1 MDNTGIERIIADF
14 VKLYPHQEK
23 VETVWREPI
32 VGFAS
37 VDNPLFDR
45 FKQII
50 QPTHAAPCKLLPG
63 ARSVV
68 VYFIPFSKKLHRE
81 NLRTEYYC
89 SRSWAMAYVETNR
102 LISDINEHIRSELES
117 RGHQVALI
125 PPTHNFDQ
133 ESLMSDWS
141 HRHVAYA
148 AGIGSF
154 GVHNLIITEKGC
166 TGRLGSLVTDLALEP
181 SPMPKEEFCLQ
192 RAGIDCLKCVER
204 CRYDA
209 LYADRYDRHACYR
222 QCLANDRYHGDLG
235 LTDVC
240 GKCSAM
246 VPCSV
251 TNPVKGERKN
261 RSQSA
266 PVKG

>member
-1 MDNTGIERIIADF
+1 MIADF
-14 VKLYPHQEK
+14 IARYSRQQR

-32 VGFAS
+32 VGFAFARDS
-37 VDNPLFDR
+37 IFDQ

-50 QPTHAAPCKLLPG
+50 RPTHATPRELLPG
-63 ARSVV
+63 AKSVV
-68 VYFIPFSKKLHRE
+68 VYFVPFSKGLHRE
-81 NLRTEYYC
+81 NFKTKYYS
-89 SRSWAMAYVETNR
+89 SRSWAVAYVETNR
-102 LISDINEHIRSELES
+102 LISDISEWIRSELES
-117 RGHQVALI
+117 HGHRVALI

-148 AGIGSF
+148 AGIGRF
-154 GVHNLIITEKGC
+154 GMHNLIITEKGC

-181 SPMPKEEFCLQ
+181 SPMPKEEFCLHK
-192 RAGIDCLKCVER
+192 AGIDCLKCVEQ
-204 CRYDA
+204 CGYDA

-222 QCLANDRYHGDLG
+222 QCLANDRYHGDLD

-251 TNPVKGERKN
+251 TNPVKTERNTRAQRKAG
-261 RSQSA
+261 RSNSI
-266 PVKG
+266 